1 MAKKVVPEG
10 ERRRRK
16 PVKAG
21 GVVLSERLYIETAL
35 RMLQEHG
42 REGLTVRRLG
52 AAIGADPSSL
62 YRYFRGTDDLLLAVG
77 DELAGRALRDWAATG
92 DWRADLRALGLR
104 IHSAY
109 LAHPQA
115 AILTASRVS
124 GRSHEIAADEAVLG
138 VLRGAGLPD
147 AEAVRVYHAFIDQA
161 LAFAALDAAAL
172 ALPHSARAADE
183 AVWQATYARLPAATH
198 PHIAAT
204 APRLVA
210 RMNTSAYPTALEML
224 LESAA
229 RARQPFENSA
239 PQERPRANNGEGT
252 ARTATIDPQEP
263 RP

>member
-16 PVKAG
+16 PAKAG

-42 REGLTVRRLG
+42 RDGLTVRRLG

-62 YRYFRGTDDLLLAVG
+62 YRYFRSTDDLLLAVG
-77 DELAGRALRDWAATG
+77 DELAGRALRGWAPTG
-92 DWRADLRALGLR
+92 DWRADLRELGLR
-104 IHSAY
+104 VHSAY

-124 GRSHEIAADEAVLG
+124 GRSHEIAADEAILG
-138 VLRGAGLPD
+138 VLRTAGLPD

-172 ALPHSARAADE
+172 ALPHTARAADE
-183 AVWQATYARLPAATH
+183 AVWQATYARLPAGTH

-224 LESAA
+224 LDSAA
-229 RARQPFENSA
+229 AALNPAPGGARPSDGA
-239 PQERPRANNGEGT
+239 GA
-252 ARTATIDPQEP
+252 AR
-263 RP
+263 